1 MLIYKVPNNAQLNF
15 NYVCDSQETIDA
27 IPLSPISGKPIISS
41 SLCSIGGEPEAN
53 TIIVTNQENWL
64 IQKAEVF
71 TVNLQ
76 TTTQGG
82 VMWPIVNLYT
92 EPANTDRQ
100 YFVIDPTTGLYTEAV
115 GLDSAKTFLSEM
127 KQKYLI
133 FTNMVDYTTQTSW
146 I

>member
-1 MLIYKVPNNAQLNF
+1 MLIYKVPKNQKIIF
-15 NYVCDSQETIDA
+15 SYVCDSQETIDA
-27 IPLSPISGKPIISS
+27 APNYIKQT
-41 SLCSIGGEPEAN
+41 CSIGGEPEAN
-53 TIIVTNQENWL
+53 TILEINKQEFL
-64 IQKAEVF
+64 AENIDKF

-76 TTTQGG
+76 IVVEGG
-82 VMWPIVNLYT
+82 VMWPIVNLST
-92 EPANTDRQ
+92 EPENTDRQ

-115 GLDSAKTFLSEM
+115 GLDSAKTLLSEM